1 MKCEKCNNREA
12 TFFYSADIN
21 GEKTQRHLCTE
32 CAREEGYGGALD
44 FDLYPAG
51 MFESVFDDFFGDFF
65 APRHAMLSAFD
76 GFGVP
81 FRRMMAPRLTV
92 PHMNI
97 VVGDTN
103 PTAVGVGE
111 ESETKIPADAGEE
124 VRRRRELDALRQ
136 QLDEAVKAEDFEKA
150 ILLRDQIK
158 EREKAE

>member
-21 GEKTQRHLCTE
+21 GEKTERHLCAE

-44 FDLYPAG
+44 FDLHPAG
-51 MFESVFDDFFGDFF
+51 MFESVFGDFFGDFF
-65 APRHAMLSAFD
+65 APQRALLSAFD
-76 GFGVP
+76 GFGDP
-81 FRRMMAPRLTV
+81 FGRMMVPRLTI
-92 PHMNI
+92 PRMNI
-97 VVGDTN
+97 VVGE
-103 PTAVGVGE
+103 PAAVGE

-150 ILLRDQIK
+150 ITLRDQIK
-158 EREKAE
+158 GIEKAE